1 MSLVVAGLAALAVF
15 AGVHW
20 CYVIAMSA
28 KKAYREAR
36 LTRYWIGIL
45 SIPLVGG
52 VLLDFVFNYTFGLMF
67 LAVPRPV
74 MFSGTVQWHYRHSKG
89 WRKKLSDFWAK
100 NLNVF
105 DDHIK
110 P

>member
-1 MSLVVAGLAALAVF
+1 MPVAILTAFAVWF
-15 AGVHW
+15 GVHW
-20 CYVIAMSA
+20 MYVIAMSA
-28 KKAYREAR
+28 KDAIAADK
-36 LTRYWIGIL
+36 LTVYWWVML
-45 SIPLVGG
+45 APAALLG
-52 VLLDFVFNYTFGLMF
+52 VLLDFTFNYTFGLMF

-74 MFSGTVQWHYRHSKG
+74 MFSGTVQWHYRHSTG